1 MVVSEGGFSKGIAA
15 LPPST
20 SAVRSALRVVFFVRR
35 KIWKNVDFTSVTGH
49 GEPRSSPLAVRI
61 APGPGAYRSDGARL
75 WPVPFFM
82 KRGSPAGNPR
92 KDPAGM
98 ALSPLGRGKEHFCF
112 QKIPE
117 ICARVPLWAAI
128 LVRIP
133 GFFIS

>member
-1 MVVSEGGFSKGIAA
+1 MCRFWPELFFDFFWQALYGGAMS
-15 LPPST
+15 P
-20 SAVRSALRVVFFVRR
+20 
-35 KIWKNVDFTSVTGH
+35 
-49 GEPRSSPLAVRI
+49 PLAVRI

-98 ALSPLGRGKEHFCF
+98 ALSPLGRGKEHFCS

-117 ICARVPLWAAI
+117 ICARMPLWAAI